1 MQDSFDVT
9 TIVFALLAIF
19 VVWKLRSVLGTRP
32 GPEKPRPERSPA
44 PNGAAPGR
52 NGNDGV
58 VVRLPGAA
66 NDAGAPTTAAVA
78 ESRDR
83 WTDVAEPGSKVWL
96 GLDQIV
102 AVDPSFD
109 GKGFITGAKSAY
121 EMIITAF
128 ASGDRQALRGL
139 LAKEVFDSFAQA
151 ITDREARGEKV
162 ETTFVSIDKAQ
173 MTDAILRGKVAQITM
188 RFVSKLI
195 TATRDRNGTV
205 IDGDA
210 EHVSDLVDVWTFE
223 RDTSARDP
231 NWRLVIVA
239 DGDR

>member
-1 MQDSFDVT
+1 MQESFDVT

-19 VVWKLRSVLGTRP
+19 VVWKLRSVLGTRT
-32 GPEKPRPERSPA
+32 GHEKRPDRAPQ
-44 PNGAAPGR
+44 PNGAGPNRNG

-66 NDAGAPTTAAVA
+66 NDAGAPAAPA

-83 WTDVAEPGSKVWL
+83 WTELAEPGSKVWL
-96 GLDQIV
+96 GLDQI
-102 AVDPSFD
+102 AAADRTFD
-109 GKGFITGAKSAY
+109 GKDFIGGAKSAY

-128 ASGDRQALRGL
+128 AAGDRQALRGL
-139 LAKEVFDSFAQA
+139 LSKDVFDSFSQA
-151 ITDREARGEKV
+151 ITDRESRGEKV
-162 ETTFVSIDKAQ
+162 ETTFVSIDKAS
-173 MTDAILRGKVAQITM
+173 MVDAVLRGKVAQITM

-195 TATRDRNGTV
+195 TATRDRNGNV
-205 IDGDA
+205 IDGDP
-210 EHVSDLVDVWTFE
+210 EHVSDLVDIWTFE

-231 NWRLVIVA
+231 NWRLVVVA